1 MSQDPTK
8 NTCVDTDVSS
18 LERRDERTPKRQLT
32 WQEPAIETPTVV
44 AQTPQTTSPDAD
56 VTPTSDSSMNDIS
69 PGSRASVSFFKRFA
83 LPELSSLSADNRE
96 DHLKAMGRA
105 TSEACAD
112 GGCKDVGEFW
122 ASMPRENFEEYAKVL
137 FELSKVE

>member
-1 MSQDPTK
+1 MSRDSTK
-8 NTCVDTDVSS
+8 KPCGDTDESS
-18 LERRDERTPKRQLT
+18 LERRDEGTPTRRLT
-32 WQEPAIETPTVV
+32 FPEPAIETPTVV

-56 VTPTSDSSMNDIS
+56 VTPTSDSSMSEIS
-69 PGSRASVSFFKRFA
+69 PGSRASVSFFNRFA

-122 ASMPRENFEEYAKVL
+122 ASMPRENLEEYAQVL

>member
-44 AQTPQTTSPDAD
+44 AQTPQMTSLDAD
-56 VTPTSDSSMNDIS
+56 VTPTSDSPMSDAS
-69 PGSRASVSFFKRFA
+69 PPSQANLVFLDEYKFPDLKTLSFA
-83 LPELSSLSADNRE
+83 NRE
-96 DHLKAMGRA
+96 AHLKAIGKA

>member
-1 MSQDPTK
+1 MSRDSTK
-8 NTCVDTDVSS
+8 KPCGDTDESS
-18 LERRDERTPKRQLT
+18 LERRDEGTPTRRLT
-32 WQEPAIETPTVV
+32 FPEPAIETPTVV

-56 VTPTSDSSMNDIS
+56 VTPTSDSSMSEIS
-69 PGSRASVSFFKRFA
+69 PGSRASVSFFNRFA

-122 ASMPRENFEEYAKVL
+122 ASMSRDNLEEYAQVL

>member
-8 NTCVDTDVSS
+8 NTRVDTDVSS

-32 WQEPAIETPTVV
+32 WQEPAIETPTV
-44 AQTPQTTSPDAD
+44 AQTSQTTSPDVD
-56 VTPTSDSSMNDIS
+56 VTPTSDSSMSGVS
-69 PGSRASVSFFKRFA
+69 PGSRANVLFFKNFA
-83 LPELSSLSADNRE
+83 VPELKSLSVDNRE

-122 ASMPRENFEEYAKVL
+122 ASMSRDNFKEYAKVL
-137 FELSKVE
+137 FELSKLER